1 MGLEKAWIQPL
12 NDKGSPNGDPVKVL
26 FNPTE
31 YSIEKSNQYHSV
43 ALPGKSAPATQF
55 VSGNA
60 DTLTM
65 ELLFDSYEEGEDV
78 RKYTGKVT
86 SLMQIDSGLHA
97 PPVCKFI
104 WGKLEFKAVLE
115 KVSQRFTMFLGT
127 GIPVRATLQVVFK
140 EYKTI
145 TEQVDASSGL
155 LDKTKQITIKSGMT
169 LSAVAESQYG
179 DASKWR
185 LIAQANGIS
194 NPRKLQPGM
203 QIKVPPLE

>member
-1 MGLEKAWIQPL
+1 MALEKAWIQRL
-12 NDKGSPNGDPVKVL
+12 NEKGNASGDPVKVL

-31 YSIEKSNQYHSV
+31 YSIEKSNQFHTV
-43 ALPGKSAPATQF
+43 ALPGKSTPVTQF
-55 VSGNA
+55 ISGNT
-60 DTLTM
+60 DLLTM
-65 ELLFDSYEEGEDV
+65 ELFFDSYEEGEDV

-86 SLMQIDSGLHA
+86 SLLQVDSELHA
-97 PPVCKFI
+97 PPICKFI

-115 KVSQRFTMFLGT
+115 KVSQRFTMFLST
-127 GIPVRATLQVVFK
+127 GIPVRASLQVVFK

-145 TEQVDASSGL
+145 TEQADSISGL

-169 LSAVAESQYG
+169 LSAIAESQYG
-179 DASKWR
+179 EASKWR
-185 LIAQANGIS
+185 MIATANGIS